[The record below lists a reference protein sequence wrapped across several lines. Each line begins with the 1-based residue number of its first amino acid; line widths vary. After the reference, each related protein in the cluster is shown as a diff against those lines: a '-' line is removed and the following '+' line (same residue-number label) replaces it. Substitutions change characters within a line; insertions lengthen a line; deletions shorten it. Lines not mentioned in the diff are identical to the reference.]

1 MSPSLL
7 VPIAAASLVGSLHC
21 AGMCGG
27 FVAAYAGADRTG
39 GSRRALSHAAY
50 HAGRL
55 TAYATLGAAAGSLGA
70 ALDLAGHAAGV
81 GRIAAVAAGLLM
93 VLWALASL
101 FERFGLGRRKFT
113 PPPRLVALLAN
124 FARKP
129 PLARAG
135 LLGLSSALLPCG
147 WLWAFAVAAAGTG
160 DALGGALVMSAFWSG
175 TLPILL
181 GLGAVVQTLGPGLR
195 RHAPLLSAMALLV
208 IGLYAVVGRW
218 NVPALSVDAARGAA
232 ADAGSCHR

>member
-1 MSPSLL
+1 VNPSLL

-27 FVAAYAGADRTG
+27 FVAAYAGADRSG
-39 GSRRALSHAAY
+39 GWRRAPAHVAY

-55 TAYATLGAAAGSLGA
+55 VAYATLGAAAGSLGA
-70 ALDLAGHAAGV
+70 ALDLAGHATGV
-81 GRIAAVAAGLLM
+81 GRIAALLAGSVM
-93 VLWALASL
+93 VLWAVAVLL
-101 FERFGLGRRKFT
+101 ERFGIGRRSLA
-113 PPPRLVALLAN
+113 PPPRLVALLAS

-129 PLARAG
+129 PLARAA

-147 WLWAFAVAAAGTG
+147 WLYAFVVAAAGTG
-160 DALGGALVMSAFWSG
+160 EAFGGALVMAAFWSG

-181 GLGAVVQTLGPGLR
+181 GLGAFVQALGPGLR
-195 RHAPLLSAMALLV
+195 RHAPLLSALALLV

-218 NVPALSVDAARGAA
+218 NVPVLSVNAARGAA
-232 ADAGSCHR
+232 DAASCHQP